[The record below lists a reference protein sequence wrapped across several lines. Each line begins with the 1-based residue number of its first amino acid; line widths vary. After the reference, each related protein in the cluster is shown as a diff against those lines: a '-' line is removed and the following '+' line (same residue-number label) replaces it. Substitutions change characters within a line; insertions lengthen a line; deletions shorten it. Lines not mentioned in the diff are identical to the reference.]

1 MQCPIFKDDRNLM
14 FNELR
19 EIVDVHKLAVVED
32 TLGTSFSVEGSYLIL
47 STIHVTNVT
56 FSKIG
61 VFLC

>member
-32 TLGTSFSVEGSYLIL
+32 TLGTTFSVEGSYLIL
-47 STIHVTNVT
+47 SAIHVTNVT